1 MGKGSSKGHT
11 PREAKDNLKSTQLLS
26 VIDAISEGPIEGP
39 VDGLK
44 SVLLNS
50 TPVLDSEG
58 NTNIS
63 GVTVVFRAGEQE
75 QTPPEGFESSGSET
89 VLGTEVKYDTPII
102 RTITSANIDRLRF
115 TFGVQALVETTSKG
129 DRNPSE
135 VRLLVQIQRNGGW
148 VTEKDITIKGKTT
161 SQYLASV
168 VVDNL
173 PPRPFNIRMR
183 RMTPDSTTDQLQN
196 KTLWSSYTEI
206 IDVKQGY
213 PNTALVGVQV
223 DSEQFGSQQVSRN
236 YHLRGRILQVP
247 SNYDPEKRTYSGI
260 WDGTLKPAYSNNMA
274 WCLWDMLTHPRYGMG
289 KRLGA
294 ADVDKWALYVIGQNC
309 DQSVPDGSG
318 GTEPRITCNAYLTT
332 QRKAWDVLSDFCS
345 AMRCMPVWNG
355 QTLTF
360 VQDRPSDK
368 VWTYNRSNVVMP
380 DDGAPFRYSFS
391 ALKDRHN
398 AVEVNWI
405 DPNNGWE
412 TATELVEDTQAIAR
426 YGRNVTK
433 MDAFGCTSRGQAHRA
448 GLWLIKTELLETQT
462 VDFSVGA
469 EGLRHVPGDVIEICD
484 DDYAG
489 ISTGGRVLA
498 VNSQTR
504 TLTLDREITLPSSGT
519 TLISLV
525 DGQGNPVSVEVQSV
539 TDGVKVKVSRVP
551 DGVAEYSVWGLKLP
565 TLRQRLFR
573 CVSIR
578 ENDDGTYAIT
588 AVQHVPEK
596 EAIVDNGAHF
606 DGDQSG
612 TVNGVTPPAVQ
623 HLTAEV
629 TADSG
634 EYQVLARWDTPKV
647 VKGVSF
653 LLRLTVTAEDGSE
666 RLVSTARTTETTY
679 RFRQLALGRY
689 TLTVRAVNA
698 RGQQGDP
705 ASVSF
710 RIAAPAAPSQIE
722 LTPGYFQITA
732 TPHLAVYDPTVQFE
746 FWFSETKI
754 SDVSQVDK
762 SARYLGTALYWVASG
777 QNIKPGH
784 DYYFYVRSV
793 NTVGKSAFVEA
804 VGQPGNNPEE
814 YLNFFEGKINST
826 LLGQELNDRINA
838 SALRSEVE
846 QLEDEVN
853 QRLESDIAGVTQK
866 IGETEN
872 SLTQLVAKKND
883 EQSLAISQV
892 SQKVDNVSSELTQ
905 TVSQSNEENAR
916 QIAQVRQYVDEKSSE
931 IISTTDKKLG
941 EQEATIQQI
950 QKVQTDTSNNL
961 NSMWAVKLQQMQDG
975 RLYIAGIGAGIE
987 NTPDGMQSQVLLA
1000 ADRIA
1005 FINPENGNTTPAL
1018 VTQGGQTF
1026 INEALIKTLIAPT
1039 ITSGGNPPA
1048 FSLTSDGKLTAKN
1061 ADISGSVNANS
1072 GTLNNVT
1079 INENCQIKGK
1089 LSANQIEGDIVKT
1102 VSKSFPRTSTYASGT
1117 ITVTISDDQKFD
1129 RQVMIPALLFK
1140 GSRKENYGS
1149 NNQQSYVYSVCRLQV
1164 TKNGTEIFNQS
1175 TTDAPAV
1182 FSSVID
1188 MPAGQGTLTLKF
1200 TVSSSM
1206 VNNWTPTTSI
1216 SDLLVVVMKKSTAGI
1231 TIS

>member
-39 VDGLK
+39 VEGLK

-89 VLGTEVKYDTPII
+89 VLGTEVKYDTPIT

-115 TFGVQALVETTSKG
+115 TFGVQALVETNSKG
-129 DRNPSE
+129 DRNPSQ

-206 IDVKQGY
+206 IDVKQCY

-247 SNYDPEKRTYSGI
+247 SNYNPQTRQYSGI
-260 WDGTLKPAYSNNMA
+260 WDGTFKPAYSNNMA

-294 ADVDKWALYVIGQNC
+294 ADVDKWALYVIGQYC

-368 VWTYNRSNVVMP
+368 AWTYNRSNVVMP

-539 TDGVKVKVSRVP
+539 TDGLKVKVNRVP

-653 LLRLTVTAEDGSE
+653 MLRLTVAADDGSE

-679 RFRQLALGRY
+679 RFTQLAPGNYR
-689 TLTVRAVNA
+689 LTVRAANA
-698 RGQQGDP
+698 WGQQGDP

-710 RIAAPAAPSQIE
+710 RIAAPAAPSRIE

-746 FWFSETKI
+746 FWFSEKRITDI
-754 SDVSQVDK
+754 RQVETT
-762 SARYLGTALYWVASG
+762 ARYLGTGMYWIAASI
-777 QNIKPGH
+777 NIKPGS
-784 DYYFYVRSV
+784 DYYFYIRSV

-804 VGQPGNNPEE
+804 VGRASDDAEG
-814 YLNFFEGKINST
+814 YLDFFKGEIGKT
-826 LLGQELNDRINA
+826 HLAQELWTQIDNG
-838 SALRSEVE
+838 
-846 QLEDEVN
+846 QLAPD
-853 QRLESDIAGVTQK
+853 
-866 IGETEN
+866 
-872 SLTQLVAKKND
+872 
-883 EQSLAISQV
+883 LAEIRTSITDV
-892 SQKVDNVSSELTQ
+892 SNEITQ
-905 TVSQSNEENAR
+905 TVN
-916 QIAQVRQYVDEKSSE
+916 
-931 IISTTDKKLG
+931 KKL
-941 EQEATIQQI
+941 EDQSAAIQQI
-950 QKVQTDTSNNL
+950 QKVQVDTNNNL

-1005 FINPENGNTTPAL
+1005 MINPANGNTKPMF
-1018 VTQGGQTF
+1018 VGQGDQIF
-1026 INEALIKTLIAPT
+1026 MNEVFLKYLTAPT

-1048 FSLTSDGKLTAKN
+1048 FSLTPDGKLTAKN

-1079 INENCQIKGK
+1079 INENCRVLGK
-1089 LSANQIEGDIVKT
+1089 LSANQIEGDLVKT
-1102 VSKSFPRTSTYASGT
+1102 VGKAFPRDSRAPERWPSGT
-1117 ITVTISDDQKFD
+1117 ITVRIYDDQPFD
-1129 RQVMIPALLFK
+1129 RQIVIPAVAFSGAK
-1140 GSRKENYGS
+1140 HEREHTDI
-1149 NNQQSYVYSVCRLQV
+1149 YSSCRLIV
-1164 TKNGTEIFNQS
+1164 RKNGAEIYNRTALDNTLIYS
-1175 TTDAPAV
+1175 G
-1182 FSSVID
+1182 VID
-1188 MPAGQGTLTLKF
+1188 MPAGHGHMTLEF
-1200 TVSSSM
+1200 SVSAWL
-1206 VNNWTPTTSI
+1206 VNNWYPTASI
-1216 SDLLVVVMKKSTAGI
+1216 SDLLVVVMKKATAG
-1231 TIS
+1231 

>member
-1 MGKGSSKGHT
+1 M
-11 PREAKDNLKSTQLLS
+11 
-26 VIDAISEGPIEGP
+26 
-39 VDGLK
+39 
-44 SVLLNS
+44 
-50 TPVLDSEG
+50 
-58 NTNIS
+58 
-63 GVTVVFRAGEQE
+63 
-75 QTPPEGFESSGSET
+75 
-89 VLGTEVKYDTPII
+89 
-102 RTITSANIDRLRF
+102 
-115 TFGVQALVETTSKG
+115 
-129 DRNPSE
+129 
-135 VRLLVQIQRNGGW
+135 
-148 VTEKDITIKGKTT
+148 
-161 SQYLASV
+161 
-168 VVDNL
+168 
-173 PPRPFNIRMR
+173 
-183 RMTPDSTTDQLQN
+183 
-196 KTLWSSYTEI
+196 
-206 IDVKQGY
+206 
-213 PNTALVGVQV
+213 
-223 DSEQFGSQQVSRN
+223 
-236 YHLRGRILQVP
+236 P
-247 SNYDPEKRTYSGI
+247 SNYNPQTRQYSGI
-260 WDGTLKPAYSNNMA
+260 WDGTFKPAYSNNMA

-309 DQSVPDGSG
+309 DQSVPDGFG
-318 GTEPRITCNAYLTT
+318 GTEPRITCNAWLTT

-412 TATELVEDTQAIAR
+412 TATELVEDTQAIVR

-525 DGQGNPVSVEVQSV
+525 DGSGNPVSVEVQSV

-551 DGVAEYSVWGLKLP
+551 DGVAGYSVWGLKLP

-653 LLRLTVTAEDGSE
+653 LLRLTVTADDGSE

-679 RFRQLALGRY
+679 RFTQLALGNYR
-689 TLTVRAVNA
+689 LTVRAVNA
-698 RGQQGDP
+698 WGQQGDP

-710 RIAAPAAPSQIE
+710 RIAAPAAPSRIE

-746 FWFSETKI
+746 FWFSEKRI
-754 SDVSQVDK
+754 ADIRQVETT
-762 SARYLGTALYWVASG
+762 ARYLGTALYWIAASI
-777 QNIKPGH
+777 NIKPGH
-784 DYYFYVRSV
+784 DYYFYIRSV

-804 VGQPGNNPEE
+804 VGRASDDASG
-814 YLNFFEGKINST
+814 YLDFFKGEIGKT
-826 LLGQELNDRINA
+826 HLAQELWTQIDNG
-838 SALRSEVE
+838 
-846 QLEDEVN
+846 QLAPD
-853 QRLESDIAGVTQK
+853 
-866 IGETEN
+866 
-872 SLTQLVAKKND
+872 
-883 EQSLAISQV
+883 LAEIRTSITDV
-892 SQKVDNVSSELTQ
+892 SNEITQ
-905 TVSQSNEENAR
+905 TVN
-916 QIAQVRQYVDEKSSE
+916 
-931 IISTTDKKLG
+931 KKL
-941 EQEATIQQI
+941 EDQSAAIQQI
-950 QKVQTDTSNNL
+950 QKVQVDTNNNL

-1005 FINPENGNTTPAL
+1005 MVNPANGNTKPMF
-1018 VTQGGQTF
+1018 VGQGDQIFMNDVFLKRLT
-1026 INEALIKTLIAPT
+1026 APT

-1048 FSLTSDGKLTAKN
+1048 FSLTPDGRLTAKN
-1061 ADISGSVNANS
+1061 ADISGSVNANA

-1079 INENCQIKGK
+1079 INENCRVLGK
-1089 LSANQIEGDIVKT
+1089 LSANQIEGDLVKT
-1102 VSKSFPRTSTYASGT
+1102 VGKAFPRDSRAPERWPSGT
-1117 ITVTISDDQKFD
+1117 ITVRVYDDQPFD
-1129 RQVMIPALLFK
+1129 RQIVIPAVAFRGAK
-1140 GSRKENYGS
+1140 HEREN
-1149 NNQQSYVYSVCRLQV
+1149 NDIYSSCRLIV
-1164 TKNGTEIFNQS
+1164 KKNGAEIYNR
-1175 TTDAPAV
+1175 TALDNTLV
-1182 FSSVID
+1182 YTGVID
-1188 MPAGQGTLTLKF
+1188 MPAGRGHMTLEF
-1200 TVSSSM
+1200 SVSAWL
-1206 VNNWTPTTSI
+1206 VNDWYPTASI